1 MRPGRS
7 VDLNDSVDLVDLVGR
22 LVGSVGWLIRSFVR
36 WLNGWSICRLVG
48 LLVDCLLVDWLVHLC
63 SVDPLVDWLVHL
75 LVGWSTG

>member
-48 LLVDCLLVDWLVHLC
+48 LLVDCLLVDWLVHL
-63 SVDPLVDWLVHL
+63 LF
-75 LVGWSTG
+75 G